1 MMGQYLTG
9 MKNFTIKN
17 VSEFLD
23 IVRNSGFPLCHRGQ
37 AQDWPLI
44 PSIGRFE
51 TGMGMLSFEE
61 SLIERLQQYGYPF
74 FKDNISSYSDWILHA
89 QHYGL
94 PTRLLDFT
102 TNPLKGLYF
111 AVEDESNTDGIVWS
125 LDEFGMPAF
134 PSFDSNE
141 IVFYTP
147 THINPR
153 IIAQESVFVVFPLK
167 KDDDEVIPL
176 EQREKDFRFFLK
188 IKIPAEHKKAIK
200 EELSILGIHK
210 MSIYPGIEGVIE
222 KIKEEWG
229 ITLKSKKYFL

>member
-1 MMGQYLTG
+1 

-23 IVRNSGFPLCHRGQ
+23 IVRDNGFPLTYRGQ

-51 TGMGMLSFEE
+51 TEMGLLSFEE
-61 SLIERLQQYGYPF
+61 DLINKLMQYGYPF
-74 FKDNISSYSDWILHA
+74 FKDNVSTYSDWILHA

-94 PTRLLDFT
+94 PTRMLDFT

-125 LDEFGMPAF
+125 FDEFGEVGFPALE
-134 PSFDSNE
+134 SNK
-141 IVFYTP
+141 IVFYAP
-147 THINPR
+147 THVNPR
-153 IIAQESVFVVFPLK
+153 IIAQESIFAVFPLT
-167 KDDDEVIPL
+167 KDDEEIIPL
-176 EQREKDFRFFLK
+176 EQQEGKFRFFLK
-188 IKIPAEHKKAIK
+188 IKIPAQYKKDIK

-210 MSIYPGIEGVIE
+210 MSVYPGIEGIID
-222 KIKEEWG
+222 KIKDEW
-229 ITLKSKKYFL
+229 KYTFQRKRYT